1 MREGAKVCGLIMVS
15 TCLLQQT
22 TSKKSKKNK
31 IGKHGKR
38 STECVAKGEGKP
50 EVERLSS
57 LNGAAF

>member
-50 EVERLSS
+50 EVETQ
-57 LNGAAF
+57 